1 MIILL
6 KTGSQAEARAGWI
19 IYTSQATNLDLL
31 LRQEV
36 AGDSRA
42 KIPLDLVHHYHTCL
56 VKEGKTLTPLD
67 LEHRDQY
74 MCLT

>member
-1 MIILL
+1 MILL
-6 KTGSQAEARAGWI
+6 KTGSQAEARAGWT
-19 IYTSQATNLDLL
+19 IYISQATNLDLP

-42 KIPLDLVHHYHTCL
+42 MTPLDLVHHDYTCL
-56 VKEGKTLTPLD
+56 VKESKTMTPLD